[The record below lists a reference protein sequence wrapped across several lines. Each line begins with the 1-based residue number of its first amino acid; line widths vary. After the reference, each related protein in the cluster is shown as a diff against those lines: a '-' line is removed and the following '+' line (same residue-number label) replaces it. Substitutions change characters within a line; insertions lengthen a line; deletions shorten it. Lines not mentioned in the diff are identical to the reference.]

1 MEEIKKVY
9 YVIWDNMVQRCK
21 SHINYTDI
29 IVCEEWL
36 NFSNFVK
43 WVEDNYNH
51 ETMEGWHLD
60 KDILVK
66 GNKTYSPETC
76 CFVPQERNKT
86 FTTKK
91 RGVCLGVV
99 SVGKKFRS
107 VISIKGVQK
116 HLGYFKTYQEAFQAY
131 KIAKELHIK
140 QLAEKYKQC
149 LKIEVYKSLINY
161 QVEITD

>member
-29 IVCEEWL
+29 VVCEEWL
-36 NFSNFVK
+36 NFSNFTE
-43 WVEDNYNH
+43 WMESNYNP
-51 ETMEGWHLD
+51 ETMQGWHLD

-66 GNKTYSPETC
+66 GNKIYSPKTC
-76 CFVPQERNKT
+76 CFVPQEINKT

-107 VISIKGVQK
+107 VISIKGVQ
-116 HLGYFKTYQEAFQAY
+116 
-131 KIAKELHIK
+131 
-140 QLAEKYKQC
+140 
-149 LKIEVYKSLINY
+149 
-161 QVEITD
+161 

>member
-29 IVCEEWL
+29 VVCEEWL
-36 NFSNFVK
+36 NFSNFTE
-43 WVEDNYNH
+43 WMESNYNP
-51 ETMEGWHLD
+51 ETMQGWHLD

-66 GNKTYSPETC
+66 GNKIYSPETC
-76 CFVPQERNKT
+76 CFVPQEINKT

-107 VISIKGVQK
+107 VISIKGVQN
-116 HLGYFKTYQEAFQAY
+116 HLGYFKTYQEAFRAY
-131 KIAKELHIK
+131 KTAKENYIK
-140 QLAEKYKQC
+140 
-149 LKIEVYKSLINY
+149 EVADKWKDQIDPRVYEAMYNY